1 VLETHP
7 TIEHEDTNVSAQL
20 KPGERRESFMS
31 PFLSDNPPPMIED
44 PYSVPIDEINMIDG
58 RLFQNDIH
66 ERHFK
71 RLRAEDPVHLNE
83 LPLIGR
89 YWSITK
95 FEDIMF
101 VDKNH
106 EMFSSGHGIAIGP
119 QVDLEPNPE
128 DLNLSM
134 FIAMDPPK
142 HDLQRATVSG
152 VVAPPNLAKMESTIR
167 ERVINILES
176 LPRGETFNWV
186 DLVSIELTTQML
198 ATLFDFPFEDR
209 RMLTRWSDV
218 ATAPPGTGVVE
229 TEEERRGE
237 LLECL
242 AYFTR
247 LWNERAAR
255 EPGSDLV
262 SMLAHGEDTKDMEPF
277 EFLGNLILLI
287 VGGNDTTR
295 NSISGGLLAL
305 NNNPAEYDKLRNNI
319 SLIPNMVPEIIR
331 WQTPLPY
338 MRRTANVDFELR
350 GKKIKAGDQLL
361 MWYISGNRDDEVI
374 ERADEFIIDRPNAR
388 HHLSFGFGIHRC
400 MGNRLAEMQLRVL
413 WEEIMKRFSF
423 IEVVGEPTRL
433 RSSFV
438 RGITELPVRVHAL

>member
-1 VLETHP
+1 VHAN
-7 TIEHEDTNVSAQL
+7 HEDNDVSEQL

-31 PFLSDNPPPMIED
+31 PFLSDDPPPMIED
-44 PYSVPIDEINMIDG
+44 PYSVPIEEINMIDG

-71 RLRAEDPVHLNE
+71 RLRDEDPVHFNE
-83 LPLIGR
+83 LPTIGR

-101 VDKNH
+101 VDTHH

-176 LPRGETFNWV
+176 LPTEETFNWV

-198 ATLFDFPFEDR
+198 AILFDFPFEDR
-209 RMLTRWSDV
+209 RKLTRWSDV
-218 ATAPPGTGVVE
+218 ATSPPGTGIVE
-229 TEEERRGE
+229 TEEERRAE

-242 AYFTR
+242 AYFTK
-247 LWNERAAR
+247 LWNERAAG
-255 EPGSDLV
+255 EPGSDLI

-305 NNNPAEYDKLRNNI
+305 NNNPAEYDKLRNDV
-319 SLIPNMVPEIIR
+319 SLIPNMVSEIIR

-361 MWYISGNRDDEVI
+361 MWYISGNRDDEEI
-374 ERADEFIIDRPNAR
+374 DRADEFLIDRSNAR
-388 HHLSFGFGIHRC
+388 RHLSFGFGIHRC
-400 MGNRLAEMQLRVL
+400 MGNRLAEMQLRIL
-413 WEEIMKRFSF
+413 WEEIMQRFSF
-423 IEVVGEPTRL
+423 VEVVGKPTRL

-438 RGITELPVRVHAL
+438 RGITELPVRVHKL